1 MTQET
6 VTVAVETEESSDELE
21 VPVRVVELLS
31 EKGDTTTDV
40 VGDLVMLG
48 IAQQA
53 HGIVHHA
60 QGNVDD
66 DLAEAEQLTME
77 LFEER
82 FGQSYAD
89 VTGHDH

>member
-6 VTVAVETEESSDELE
+6 VTVSIETDDASDELE
-21 VPVRVVELLS
+21 VPERVLELLS
-31 EKGDTTTDV
+31 EGDEEDAGV

-60 QGNVDD
+60 QGEVDD
-66 DLAEAEQLTME
+66 DLAEAEQLTMD

-82 FGQSYAD
+82 FGQSYAE
-89 VTGHDH
+89 VTGHNH